1 MPFKKGQIHPG
12 AIPFKKGQSGN
23 PKGQPRKVLSRINIE
38 LAKEGFEQ
46 ASGANVIEAYNLLIN
61 LTEERIKQI
70 IADTTYPMFM
80 RIVGKEM
87 LSKGGPE
94 MIEKMLDRAHGKAIT
109 KVAQTTK
116 DGEDAKTE
124 LTDNQFNKLLNA
136 LTSPG

>member
-23 PKGQPRKVLSRINIE
+23 PKGQPRKVLSRINEE
-38 LAKEGFEQ
+38 LKKEGFEP
-46 ASGANVIEAYNLLIN
+46 ASSGNVIEAYNLMIN
-61 LTEERIKQI
+61 LPEERIKQI
-70 IADTTYPMFM
+70 IADATYPMIM

-87 LSKGGPE
+87 LGKGGPE

-116 DGEDAKTE
+116 DGEDVKIIAIVYE
-124 LTDNQFNKLLNA
+124 
-136 LTSPG
+136 